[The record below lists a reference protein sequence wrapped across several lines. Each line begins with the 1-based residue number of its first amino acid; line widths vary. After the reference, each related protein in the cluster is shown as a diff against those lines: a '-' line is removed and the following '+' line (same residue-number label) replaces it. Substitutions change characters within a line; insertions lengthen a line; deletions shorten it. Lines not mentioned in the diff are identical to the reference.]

1 MVVAVGDKL
10 PAVMIHL
17 GFPVSLLVS
26 RPSPLVSSP
35 PPLDLTSSPPF
46 IPPFLPSPFPPRGA
60 MQPKK
65 INIADYCKGR
75 KVLLMGL
82 PGAFTPT

>member
-1 MVVAVGDKL
+1 
-10 PAVMIHL
+10 
-17 GFPVSLLVS
+17 
-26 RPSPLVSSP
+26 
-35 PPLDLTSSPPF
+35 
-46 IPPFLPSPFPPRGA
+46 